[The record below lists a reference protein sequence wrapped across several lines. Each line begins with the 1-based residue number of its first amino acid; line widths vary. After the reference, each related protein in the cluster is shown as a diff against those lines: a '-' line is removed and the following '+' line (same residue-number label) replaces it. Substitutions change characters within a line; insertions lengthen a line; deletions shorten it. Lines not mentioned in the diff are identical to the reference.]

1 MALKSKNNNMK
12 NKTVIVAGGNGLI
25 GTEIVKTARQQGAD
39 VFSMDIH
46 FKSDININLT
56 DKSELIS
63 VLNEHNPDIF
73 INSTYPKNTFDHI
86 VAYLRTTPIIANHMA
101 EVNNGGSIVLLSS
114 IYGIVG
120 CDPRLY
126 ADTEVLIPQLD
137 YQFVKGGINALVKG
151 VATLFGSLGVRC
163 NAVSPGG
170 VYDGQD
176 PLFVERYNEHVPL
189 RRMCKPEEVA
199 EAVCFLAGEKAS
211 YLTGHNLVLGGGLTN
226 YAWL

>member
-1 MALKSKNNNMK
+1 MK
-12 NKTVIVAGGNGLI
+12 NKIVIIAGGSGLI
-25 GTEIVKTARQQGAD
+25 GTACVNLARKQGAD
-39 VFSMDIH
+39 VFVMDTN

-56 DKSELIS
+56 DTTELIE

-101 EVNNGGSIVLLSS
+101 EVNNSGSIVLLSS

-120 CDPRLY
+120 CDERLY
-126 ADTEVLIPQLD
+126 EDTEVLVPQLD
-137 YQFVKGGINALVKG
+137 YQYVKGGINALVKG
-151 VATLFGSLGVRC
+151 VATLFGPLGVRC

-176 PLFVERYNEHVPL
+176 EKFVERYNEHVPL
-189 RRMCKPEEVA
+189 RRMCKPDEVA

-211 YLTGHNLVLGGGLTN
+211 YVNGENFVIGGGMTN

>member
-1 MALKSKNNNMK
+1 ML
-12 NKTVIVAGGNGLI
+12 NKTVIVAGGAGLL
-25 GTEIVKTARQQGAD
+25 GTEIVKLARNQGAD
-39 VFSMDIH
+39 VFSMDTH

-56 DKSELIS
+56 DETELIS

-86 VAYLRTTPIIANHMA
+86 VAYLRTTPIVANHMA
-101 EVNNGGSIVLLSS
+101 EVNKSGSIVLLSS

-126 ADTEVLIPQLD
+126 ADTEVLVPQLD
-137 YQFVKGGINALVKG
+137 YQFVKGGINGLVKG

-170 VYDGQD
+170 VFDNQD
-176 PLFVERYNEHVPL
+176 PLFVSRYNEHVPL
-189 RRMCKPEEVA
+189 RRMCKPDEVA
-199 EAVCFLAGEKAS
+199 EAVCFLASDKAS
-211 YLTGHNLVLGGGLTN
+211 YIHGECLVVGGGLTN